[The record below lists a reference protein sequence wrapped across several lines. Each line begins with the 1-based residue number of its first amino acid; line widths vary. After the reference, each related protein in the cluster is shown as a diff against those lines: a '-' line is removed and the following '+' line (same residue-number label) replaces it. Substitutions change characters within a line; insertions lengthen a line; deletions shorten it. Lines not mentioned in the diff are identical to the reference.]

1 MTRAGWARCR
11 GCLALLAGCCLAGL
25 AGCGSAAQPSGPS
38 AGISIG
44 SPRPLSYGTPAQRRA
59 LAVRYLVIAKAG
71 NHHLDVAFGR
81 FNGRDRGH
89 LAAAEADLRAAAA
102 TEQLFDRRLLAMPL
116 PPGIEFVARVLVA
129 VNQKRI
135 ALTLLAARSSSLREL
150 NALRPRLEA
159 VNGPVAEGSAVIRDQ
174 LGLPPPPT
182 D

>member
-1 MTRAGWARCR
+1 VTRTGRARCR
-11 GCLALLAGCCLAGL
+11 RGLALLAGCCLAGL
-25 AGCGSAAQPSGPS
+25 AGCASAAHLSGPS
-38 AGISIG
+38 RGISIG
-44 SPRPLSYGTPAQRRA
+44 PPRQLSYGTPEQRRA
-59 LAVRYLVIAKAG
+59 LAARYLVIAKAG
-71 NHHLDVAFGR
+71 NHHLDIAFSR
-81 FNGRDRGH
+81 FNGRDRRH

-102 TEQLFDRRLLAMPL
+102 TEALFDRRLLAMPL

-135 ALTLLAARSSSLREL
+135 ALTLMAARSSSLRQL
-150 NALRPRLEA
+150 DALRPRLEA